1 MISSPHHAWVLRV
14 SQADSYKALTCL
26 MDDGY
31 QTAKPD
37 HGLQSAIGFE
47 SYMEASLDRGA
58 GSHMD
63 AKSSRI
69 ADAFQTIPRSDSG
82 FTRL

>member
-14 SQADSYKALTCL
+14 SQAGSYKALNCL
-26 MDDGY
+26 MDDWY

-47 SYMEASLDRGA
+47 SYMGWVSPGIPNTFDRREDDIGGGRWRED
-58 GSHMD
+58 GSMR
-63 AKSSRI
+63 SSSVR
-69 ADAFQTIPRSDSG
+69 R
-82 FTRL
+82 